1 MVLYF
6 GDPRGALAL
15 LDRGVALVGVV
26 HGRRGGAGRQALTP
40 RIATLPRWTL
50 PDLGDPNVVERL
62 AALRPRLIVAAFY
75 PRRIPAPVLA
85 LAPGLNVH
93 PSPLPRFRGPDPCA
107 WTIRSGDPE
116 TKVCVQWLA
125 EGLDEGDV
133 LERTPVAVRPRDNA
147 GTLAER
153 CEALGSERI
162 AEVAVQVL
170 AGRAPTA
177 VPQVGEVVWA
187 PLLPAD
193 DAEIDWRLDAN
204 EIDRFVRAA
213 FPHPIAFTGIG
224 QETIGVLAGTP
235 VEAERFETLPAGTPF
250 VRGGLAYVRC
260 GRGALRLD
268 RIRLGGR
275 TLDGRR
281 FASLLV

>member
-15 LDRGVALVGVV
+15 LDRAVPLVGVV

-40 RIATLPRWTL
+40 RIAALPRWTL
-50 PDLGDPNVVERL
+50 PDLGDPRVVERL

-107 WTIRSGDPE
+107 WSIRSGDPE
-116 TKVCVQWLA
+116 TEVCVQWLA

-133 LERTPVAVRPRDNA
+133 LERVRVPVGPRDNA

-153 CEALGSERI
+153 CEALGAERI

-170 AGRAPTA
+170 AGRAPVA
-177 VPQVGEVVWA
+177 SPQVGEVVWA
-187 PLLPAD
+187 PLLPPD
-193 DAEIDWRLDAN
+193 DAEIDWRRDAV
-204 EIDRFVRAA
+204 EVDRFVRAA

-235 VEAERFETLPAGTPF
+235 VEAERFEVLPPGTPF

-268 RIRLGGR
+268 RVRLGGR